1 MDDIILNQNDV
12 RIKAILDRLSPF
24 IENGEDLAALGFAY
38 GTSSTAGDIATKEVT
53 ISNFILTPGAII
65 SVLFSNAFTAT
76 SPKLKVNDNAAYD
89 MNLYGAALAPGKV
102 HANTVVTMMFNGSV
116 FNVIGIQ
123 SQQAQ
128 STQGA
133 IDLGLPS
140 GLLWCEHN
148 VGASRPEEVGL
159 YFSWG
164 NVTGHAEGSGYNFDQ
179 TTYDATDGAALT
191 GDISVGD
198 QYDMAHHNMGGQ
210 WRLPRRTEFQELYD
224 NCDSEWIAQDGMNG
238 RRFTSRANGNSI
250 FFPAAGY
257 YDGTTLSFRGS
268 LGGYWSSSYGS
279 AAYAYGL
286 YFSSSEVS
294 PQDVSYRRYGFA
306 VRAVQ

>member
-12 RIKAILDRLSPF
+12 RIKAILDRMSPF
-24 IENGEDLAALGFAY
+24 IENGEDLATLGFAY
-38 GTSSTAGDIATKEVT
+38 GTSSTAGATATKEVT

-65 SVLFSNAFTAT
+65 SVLFTNAFTAT
-76 SPKLKVNDNAAYD
+76 SPKLKVNSNTAYD
-89 MNLYGAALAPGKV
+89 MKLYGAALAPGKV
-102 HANTVVTMMFNGSV
+102 HSNTVVTMMFNGSV
-116 FNVIGIQ
+116 FNVVGIQ

-164 NVTGHAEGSGYNFDQ
+164 NVEGHAEGSGYNFDQ

-198 QYDMAHHNMGGQ
+198 QNDMAHHNMGGQ

-250 FFPAAGY
+250 FFPAAGG
-257 YDGTTLSFRGS
+257 YDGTTLYGRGS
-268 LGGYWSSSYGS
+268 YGNHWSSSYYS
-279 AAYAYGL
+279 AALACYLLFG
-286 YFSSSEVS
+286 SSEVI
-294 PQDVSYRRYGFA
+294 PQGSSNRRLGFP

>member
-1 MDDIILNQNDV
+1 MDEIILNENDV
-12 RIKAILDRLSPF
+12 RIKAILDRMSPF
-24 IENGEDLAALGFAY
+24 IQNGENMAALGFAY
-38 GTSSTAGDIATKEVT
+38 GTSSTAGGTATKEVT
-53 ISNFILTPGAII
+53 ISNFILTEGAVI
-65 SVLFSNAFTAT
+65 SVLFTNAFTAT
-76 SPKLKVNDNAAYD
+76 SPKLKVNSNAAKD
-89 MNLYGAALAPGKV
+89 IKLYGAALAPGKV
-102 HANTVVTMMFNGSV
+102 HANTVVTMMLTSDV
-116 FNVIGIQ
+116 FNVIAIQ

-133 IDLGLPS
+133 IDLALPS

-164 NVTGHAEGSGYNFDQ
+164 NVTGHAEGSGYDFSQ
-179 TTYDATDGAALT
+179 TNYDASAGAALS

-198 QYDMAHHNMGGQ
+198 TYDMAHHNMGGQ
-210 WRLPRRTEFQELYD
+210 WRLPRRSEFQELYD

-257 YDGTTLSFRGS
+257 YSGTTLYSRGS
-268 LGGYWSSSYGS
+268 YGGYWSSGFGS
-279 AAYAYGL
+279 ASNAYYL
-286 YFSSSEVS
+286 SFDSTEVN
-294 PQDVSYRRYGFA
+294 PQYYNNRRYGFT

>member
-1 MDDIILNQNDV
+1 MDEIILNENDV

-24 IENGEDLAALGFAY
+24 IQNGEDLATLGFAY
-38 GTSSTAGDIATKEVT
+38 GTSSTAGGTATKEVT

-76 SPKLKVNDNAAYD
+76 SPKLKVNSNTAYD
-89 MNLYGAALAPGKV
+89 MKLYGSALAPGKV
-102 HANTVVTMMFNGSV
+102 HANTVVTMQFNGSV
-116 FNVIGIQ
+116 FNVLGIL

-164 NVTGHAEGSGYNFDQ
+164 NVTGHAEGSGYDFSQ
-179 TTYDATDGAALT
+179 ATYETTDGYSLAA
-191 GDISVGD
+191 DISVGD

-224 NCDSEWIAQDGMNG
+224 NCDSEWINQDGMNG

-257 YDGTTLSFRGS
+257 YVGTTLYNRGS
-268 LGGYWSSSYGS
+268 NGSYWSSSFDS
-279 AAYAYGL
+279 AADAYGL
-286 YFSSSEVS
+286 HFNSTGVD
-294 PQDVSYRRYGFA
+294 PQNSNRRRYGFT

>member
-1 MDDIILNQNDV
+1 MDEIILNENDV
-12 RIKAILDRLSPF
+12 RIKAILDRMSLF
-24 IENGEDLAALGFAY
+24 IQNGENLATLGFAY
-38 GTSSTAGDIATKEVT
+38 GTCSTAGGTATKEVS
-53 ISNFILTPGAII
+53 ISNFILTEGAVI

-76 SPKLKVNDNAAYD
+76 SPKLKVNSNEAKDIK
-89 MNLYGAALAPGKV
+89 LYGSALAPGKV
-102 HANTVVTMMFNGSV
+102 HANTVVTMMLVSDV
-116 FNVIGIQ
+116 FNVISIQ

-133 IDLGLPS
+133 IDLALPS

-164 NVTGHAEGSGYNFDQ
+164 NVTGHAEGSGYDFSQ
-179 TTYDATDGAALT
+179 TNYDASAGAALS

-198 QYDMAHHNMGGQ
+198 TYDMAHHNMGGQ
-210 WRLPRRTEFQELYD
+210 WRLPRFSEFKELND
-224 NCDSEWIAQDGMNG
+224 NCDSEWTDQDGMNG
-238 RRFTSRANGNSI
+238 RRFTSRVNGNSV

-257 YDGTTLSFRGS
+257 YNGSTLNYRGS
-268 LGGYWSSSYGS
+268 SGSYWSSGFYS
-279 AAYAYGL
+279 ASNAYRL
-286 YFSSSEVS
+286 DFNSSEVN
-294 PQDVSYRRYGFA
+294 PQNNNNRRYGFT

>member
-1 MDDIILNQNDV
+1 MDEIILNENDV
-12 RIKAILDRLSPF
+12 RIKAILDRLNPF
-24 IENGEDLAALGFAY
+24 VQNGSDLATLGVAY
-38 GTSSTAGDIATKEVT
+38 GTCSTAGGTATKEVT
-53 ISNFILTPGAII
+53 ISNFILTEGGII
-65 SVLFSNAFTAT
+65 SVLFANAFTAT
-76 SPKLKVNDNAAYD
+76 SPKLKVNSNTAYD
-89 MNLYGAALAPGKV
+89 IKLYGSALAPGKV
-102 HANTVVTMMFNGSV
+102 HANTVVTMLYSNSV
-116 FNVIGIQ
+116 FNVIAIQ
-123 SQQAQ
+123 SQQSQ

-133 IDLGLPS
+133 VDLALPS

-179 TTYDATDGAALT
+179 TTYDATAGAALT

-198 QYDMAHHNMGGQ
+198 TYDMAHHNMGGQ

-224 NCDSEWIAQDGMNG
+224 NCDSEWIDQDGMNG
-238 RRFTSRANGNSI
+238 RRFTSRVNGNSI

-257 YDGTTLSFRGS
+257 YNGTALYGRGS
-268 LGGYWSSSYGS
+268 GGDYWSSGFDS
-279 AAYAYGL
+279 ASNAYYLHFYSTG
-286 YFSSSEVS
+286 VD
-294 PQDVSYRRYGFA
+294 PQNDYTRRLGFT

>member
-1 MDDIILNQNDV
+1 MDEIILNENDV

-24 IENGEDLAALGFAY
+24 IQNGEDLATLGFAY
-38 GTSSTAGDIATKEVT
+38 GTCSTAGGTATKEVS
-53 ISNFILTPGAII
+53 ISNFILTEGAVI
-65 SVLFSNAFTAT
+65 SVLFTNAFTAT
-76 SPKLKVNDNAAYD
+76 SPKLKVNTNAAKD
-89 MNLYGAALAPGKV
+89 MKLYGAALAPGKV
-102 HANTVVTMMFNGSV
+102 HANTVVTMMLVNDV
-116 FNVIGIQ
+116 FNVISIQ

-164 NVTGHAEGSGYNFDQ
+164 NITGHAEGSGYNFDQ

-191 GDISVGD
+191 GDISVGN

-257 YDGTTLSFRGS
+257 YDGSTLYNRGS
-268 LGGYWSSSYGS
+268 YGSYWSSSYYS
-279 AAYAYGL
+279 ATSAYNLSFNSSGVNPQN
-286 YFSSSEVS
+286 FSS
-294 PQDVSYRRYGFA
+294 RRHGFT